1 MLALPTGVRV
11 YLALGSTDMRKAA
24 NGLSL
29 VVESQL
35 GKNALSGHLFVFCNR
50 RRTIIKVLYW
60 EHNGFCLWQK
70 RLEEERFRWPET
82 ETEVLE
88 VGTRELQWLL
98 SGLEVQQSRSHR
110 QLRYANVY

>member
-1 MLALPTGVRV
+1 
-11 YLALGSTDMRKAA
+11 MRKAV

-29 VVESQL
+29 LVESQL

-50 RRTIIKVLYW
+50 RRTIVKVLYW

-82 ETEVLE
+82 ATEVLE
-88 VGTRELQWLL
+88 VGPRELQWLL
-98 SGLEVQQSRSHR
+98 SGLEVRQTGSHR
-110 QLRYANVY
+110 ELKYSSLY